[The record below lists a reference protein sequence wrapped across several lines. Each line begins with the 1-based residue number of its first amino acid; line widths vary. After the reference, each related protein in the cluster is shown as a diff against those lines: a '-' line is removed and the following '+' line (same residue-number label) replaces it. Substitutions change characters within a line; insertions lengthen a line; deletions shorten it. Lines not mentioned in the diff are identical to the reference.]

1 VLSVAQFQAALHG
14 LNFTVPSQLLERLLE
29 RYGDG
34 CGRVDCARV
43 ASCVL
48 REHANAYDTCH
59 VLSQVFTPR
68 LKPRR

>member
-1 VLSVAQFQAALHG
+1 MLTVAQFQAALDG
-14 LNFTVPSQLLERLLE
+14 LNFNVPSQLLARLLE
-29 RYGDG
+29 RYDDG

-48 REHANAYDTCH
+48 REHANVYDQCH

-68 LKPRR
+68 QKPSR